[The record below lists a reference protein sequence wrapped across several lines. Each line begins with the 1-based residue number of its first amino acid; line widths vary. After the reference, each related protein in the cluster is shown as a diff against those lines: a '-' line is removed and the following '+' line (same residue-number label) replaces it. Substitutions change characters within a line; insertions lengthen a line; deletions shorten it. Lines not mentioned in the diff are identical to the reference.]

1 MDLNFDQAHL
11 TKVVLNLDH
20 LTHNMALLQDHVG
33 KRPLWPAIKANGYG
47 HSAEIIGSHLV
58 NLGYKTL
65 CVAHVSEAI
74 ELTETGLKAKI
85 IVLSPTLA
93 EKSECFVEYGF
104 EPVVC
109 TLDMARA
116 LSHAASKTGK
126 KIAIHIKVDTG
137 MGRVGIRPDEVVD
150 FLESCRDYTGIYVK
164 GTMSHFPRAGEE
176 DKSFSMKQIDI
187 FRKVKEASKGYGIK
201 MYHFA
206 NSAAIF
212 DLPDAYFDAAR
223 PGISIYGLKPSPTIA
238 NPRVNELKPV
248 LEWKTRIIYLKDVP
262 AGTGLSYGHIY
273 HTKRPSLIASIPL
286 GYGDGMSRLLSNRID
301 LLVRGTR
308 CPQVGRI
315 CMDQCLVDVTALKEH
330 VKVGDEVVI
339 IGKQGDDEITA
350 DELAER
356 LGTINY
362 EIVTNIAHRV
372 PRIIFR
378 GQPLISS
385 SPPRRREIITR

>member
-1 MDLNFDQAHL
+1 
-11 TKVVLNLDH
+11 
-20 LTHNMALLQDHVG
+20 MALLQDHVG
-33 KRPLWPAIKANGYG
+33 NRPLWPAIKANGYG

-58 NLGYKTL
+58 NLGYGTL

-74 ELTETGLKAKI
+74 ELTKTGLKAKI

-109 TLDMARA
+109 TLDMAQS
-116 LSHAASKTGK
+116 LSIAASKTGK
-126 KIAIHIKVDTG
+126 KIALHLKVDTG
-137 MGRVGIRPDEVVD
+137 MGRVGIRPDKVID
-150 FLESCRDYTGIYVK
+150 FLESCRNYPGIYIK
-164 GTMSHFPRAGEE
+164 GIMSHFPRADEE
-176 DKSFSMKQIDI
+176 DKSFSMAQIEI
-187 FRKVKEASKGYGIK
+187 FRKVREASEGYGVKI
-201 MYHFA
+201 YHFA

-223 PGISIYGLKPSPTIA
+223 PGISIYGLKPSHTIA

-248 LEWKTRIIYLKDVP
+248 LEWKTRITYLKEVSS
-262 AGTGLSYGHIY
+262 GTGLSYGHIY

-286 GYGDGMSRLLSNRID
+286 GYGDGMSRLMSNRLE
-301 LLVRGTR
+301 LLVLGTR

-315 CMDQCLVDVTALKEH
+315 CMDQCLVDVTALRQH

-339 IGKQGDDEITA
+339 IGKQENDEITA
-350 DELAER
+350 DELAEK

-362 EIVTNIAHRV
+362 EIVTNIAKRV
-372 PRIIFR
+372 PRTIVR
-378 GQPLISS
+378 V
-385 SPPRRREIITR
+385 

>member
-74 ELTETGLKAKI
+74 EMTEAGLKAKI

-93 EKSECFVEYGF
+93 EKSEYFVKYGF

-109 TLDMARA
+109 TLDMAQS
-116 LSHAASKTGK
+116 LSSAASKTGK
-126 KIAIHIKVDTG
+126 KIALHLKVDTG
-137 MGRVGIRPDEVVD
+137 MGRVGIRPDEVVG

-164 GTMSHFPRAGEE
+164 GIMSHFPHADEE
-176 DKSFSMKQIDI
+176 DKSFSMKQIAI
-187 FRKVKEASKGYGIK
+187 FRKVKEASKGYGVT

-223 PGISIYGLKPSPTIA
+223 PGISIYGLKPSPSIA
-238 NPRVNELKPV
+238 NPRANELKPV
-248 LEWKTRIIYLKDVP
+248 LEWKTRIIYLKEVP

-286 GYGDGMSRLLSNRID
+286 GYGDGMSRLLSNRFD

-315 CMDQCLVDVTALKEH
+315 CMDQCLVDVTALRKH

-339 IGKQGDDEITA
+339 IGKQGNDEITA
-350 DELAER
+350 DELAEK

-362 EIVTNIAHRV
+362 EIVTNIAKRV

-378 GQPLISS
+378 GQPLISN
-385 SPPRRREIITR
+385 